1 MDNSDTDER
10 IMEGI
15 ISRGANAV
23 ATYTY
28 EECNQVDRFLN
39 INMISEGGTAT
50 ILQITRKT

>member
-28 EECNQVDRFLN
+28 KECNR
-39 INMISEGGTAT
+39 
-50 ILQITRKT
+50 